1 MHPLIA
7 HEWLYGL
14 TECLHITGFAI
25 AVGATA
31 IVDLQ
36 LAGIL
41 VPKATPAAVLREMAP
56 WTAGG
61 ILLAVASGIVILST
75 DLGRYLAHPTMQFKL
90 VLLSVAVLFN
100 YTWHSRV
107 AGRTSPGRAAR
118 LVAISSLLLWSSVIF
133 AGLFYAFT

>member
-7 HEWLYGL
+7 HEWLFGV
-14 TECLHITGFAI
+14 TECLHIAGFAV

-31 IVDLQ
+31 VVDLQ

-41 VPKATPAAVLREMAP
+41 FPKATPAAVLREMGP
-56 WTAGG
+56 WIAGG

-75 DLGRYLAHPTMQFKL
+75 DLSRYLAHPTMQFKL
-90 VLLSVAVLFN
+90 ALLSVAVLFN
-100 YTWHSRV
+100 YTRHNRV
-107 AGRTSPGRAAR
+107 ARRGSPGRSAR
-118 LVAISSLLLWSSVIF
+118 LVAMSSLVLWSSVIF